1 MTCSC
6 IRAFAMQWTVYA
18 CSIQAHSTN
27 LLIYITMQIKQKLKL
42 INSEGSNVLE
52 ITENYKMGF
61 ITVTEMM
68 GQLMSVTA
76 QVDAIK
82 AEIKK
87 EYGINDSAISLLL
100 LM

>member
-1 MTCSC
+1 
-6 IRAFAMQWTVYA
+6 
-18 CSIQAHSTN
+18 
-27 LLIYITMQIKQKLKL
+27 MQIKQKLEL

-68 GQLMSVTA
+68 GQLLSVTA

-82 AEIKK
+82 KEIKT
-87 EYGINDSAISLLL
+87 EYGINDMAISLMLQMIL
-100 LM
+100 